1 VGNETPQTNLTGETM
16 QIDQQSL
23 IQAASRYANR
33 QDTFANGKAQ
43 ICLNLATTLDQF
55 GGFKSEKQANFASN
69 LIKWSIPQQAQVVR
83 PIALPTLYA
92 LVKNQNLTLHLG
104 ECKLVLFGS
113 GVVGVV
119 NPVFGMGTYG
129 VINANGILSKL
140 AKCPDSVVAILKD
153 VELRG
158 LDAVKEIGRAT
169 GRCSVCSRTLTDPK
183 SIELGIGS
191 TCIKRFANYRD
202 SSLLVSKRIEIVTTQ

>member
-1 VGNETPQTNLTGETM
+1 M
-16 QIDQQSL
+16 QIDQHSL
-23 IQAASRYANR
+23 IQAANHYAKRN
-33 QDTFANGKAQ
+33 DSFASGKAQ
-43 ICLNLATTLDQF
+43 ICLNLATTLDQY
-55 GGFKSEKQANFASN
+55 GGFVSEKQANFATN
-69 LIKWSIPQQAQVVR
+69 LIKWSIPHQAQVVR
-83 PIALPTLYA
+83 PIALPKLYA

-104 ECKLVLFGS
+104 EVKLVLFGS

-129 VINANGILSKL
+129 VINADGTLSKL

-153 VELRG
+153 VEVRG
-158 LDAVKEIGRAT
+158 LEAVKEIGRAT

-202 SSLLVSKRIEIVTTQ
+202 SSLFVSDSVAIVATQ